1 MAVVCRIRFVAL
13 AVLLALSSASVAS
26 SWAVETRGGSC
37 CGSGECPMSSA
48 AMECC
53 RPAPVAPDSSATP
66 AGPVKTVAK
75 PDGAAVALP
84 AAPAAS
90 PGQISDLVRAAFDL
104 ARLKLPHAPP
114 YLLNAVFRI

>member
-1 MAVVCRIRFVAL
+1 MSAGCRIRFVAL
-13 AVLLALSSASVAS
+13 AVLLALSSASVTPA
-26 SWAVETRGGSC
+26 WAVEARGGSC
-37 CGSGECPMSSA
+37 CGSGQCPMNSA

-66 AGPVKTVAK
+66 AGPARTVAK
-75 PDGAAVALP
+75 PDSATVSLP

-90 PGQISDLVRAAFDL
+90 PGQITDLVRAAFDL